1 MGYYANAALER
12 SYRERSCCGYP
23 SREETLTYYLEDLQ
37 AMLSPRCD
45 AARYTGVKGR
55 YRYYE
60 VLWAAAPG
68 ERDIYAA
75 IAEVEALLHCEAY
88 RYLRYFLRDFPVE
101 KSRKGMEWGKEFHGT
116 TRNFAI

>member
-45 AARYTGVKGR
+45 AARYAGVKGR

-60 VLWAAAPG
+60 VPWAAAPSEWDIFAR
-68 ERDIYAA
+68 ERFRAGDAERAVVGIVPAA
-75 IAEVEALLHCEAY
+75 LCRRRRAAV
-88 RYLRYFLRDFPVE
+88 
-101 KSRKGMEWGKEFHGT
+101 
-116 TRNFAI
+116 

>member
-1 MGYYANAALER
+1 MGCYANAALER
-12 SYRERSCCGYP
+12 SYQERSCCGYP

-37 AMLSPRCD
+37 AMRSPQSD
-45 AARYTGVKGR
+45 ADRYTGVKGR

-75 IAEVEALLHCEAY
+75 IAEVEHLLARERFYAGDAEGTVVGITPAALCRRRRAT
-88 RYLRYFLRDFPVE
+88 V
-101 KSRKGMEWGKEFHGT
+101 
-116 TRNFAI
+116 